1 MGLPMLTPMLS
12 LGTSSPSMTTNTAI
26 TEYNEQQQQL
36 PTPNT
41 FLRHCED
48 MGLFQDLQNVVIM
61 SPLTGP
67 LENTAT
73 TEESVATTTTVNT
86 TLASTEQSNTSN
98 LFGIPSTAVLAT
110 MMMANP
116 FDETFKQA
124 VLRQQKKDINL
135 IENNFNNNN
144 NNNDGELNTPFI
156 ATTNVLD
163 ATKNTNSSE
172 YLII

>member
-1 MGLPMLTPMLS
+1 
-12 LGTSSPSMTTNTAI
+12 
-26 TEYNEQQQQL
+26 
-36 PTPNT
+36 
-41 FLRHCED
+41 
-48 MGLFQDLQNVVIM
+48 M
-61 SPLTGP
+61 SPLAGS

-73 TEESVATTTTVNT
+73 TVVSVATTTTVNTTVT

-98 LFGIPSTAVLAT
+98 LFGIPSTAVLTT

-144 NNNDGELNTPFI
+144 NNNNDDELNTPFI
-156 ATTNVLD
+156 ASTNVLD
-163 ATKNTNSSE
+163 VTKNTNSSKYWIIWLDLRTSRHKVFYKHFKIYKTSKFCIYPVHYYKY
-172 YLII
+172 YLYIDL